1 MTTPGYYRPL
11 RRLVTGV
18 DANGLSQL
26 TSDDPATDT
35 EVTTDYVLDDL
46 WSMTVPAEVDGPLA
60 LTCSPGAD
68 IDAATALFRRCT
80 IPASTTIGFHTTDTV
95 DCITV
100 VSGSVTLLLETA
112 EFHMSTGDCVVQRN
126 TVHGWRNSGS
136 EPCVL
141 IGVMASTNG

>member
-1 MTTPGYYRPL
+1 MTTPDYYPPL

-18 DANGLSQL
+18 GPDGRSQL
-26 TSDDPATDT
+26 ISDSMAADT
-35 EVTTDYVLDDL
+35 EVTPDYVLDDL
-46 WSMTVPAEVDGPLA
+46 WSMTVPAAADGPLA
-60 LTCSPGAD
+60 LPKAPGAE
-68 IDAATALFRRCT
+68 IAAGSALFRRCI
-80 IPASTTIGFHTTDTV
+80 IPANTTIGFHSTDTV

-100 VSGSVTLLLETA
+100 ASGSVTLILEA
-112 EFHMSTGDCVVQRN
+112 GEVEMKPGDCVVQRN